1 MLVKGVYSNKIGGK
15 DAEWGFPSGAIKSD
29 AGVQGLPCDG
39 VYKQGKPCNPGV
51 ISSTAEFVRITFCGN
66 RLNLDYRL
74 TGA

>member
-1 MLVKGVYSNKIGGK
+1 MASLPGKSGGG
-15 DAEWGFPSGAIKSD
+15 EHLH

-66 RLNLDYRL
+66 RLNLGYRL